1 MNLNMF
7 ERVVMCFGLKIWNV
21 EQVLV
26 TKCEFVKTLQIV
38 AFDSIWLEGYLR
50 VEKIFPREK

>member
-26 TKCEFVKTLQIV
+26 TKCEFVKTLRIV
-38 AFDSIWLEGYLR
+38 DFYSICLEGYLR
-50 VEKIFPREK
+50 LEKIFRKKG